1 MKIPSNR
8 KGFKIP
14 IPITEVPVLT
24 EVTDRVHGPIVYWNS
39 KFTHSGV
46 VGYKSFDNCN
56 RSMNK
61 NSLSNLLNNSNFGNY
76 VINQLIKD
84 FKACRNDDE
93 RSKINDQAIVL
104 LDKNEYLVFLQHT
117 KQARHLNHAQCRKIK
132 TMSNKLAYYSQTRH
146 FTSKKSG
153 KYTMRIAFLTLTAP
167 SSADPKAVNKAFHGF
182 LDYLQRTANCV
193 YVWKKELGERNG
205 NLHFHVIINN
215 FIPYYIVSWKWKRLL
230 LAQDVKWTI
239 TESGADSDSHYR
251 IELPRNKKQ
260 TAHYIAKYMSKAY
273 DLPNEFGY
281 ISGHSSVLNELKE
294 VVLIEGEYP
303 EDEIRTL
310 CNHFKVIK
318 TDYVSIICADLL
330 HVRKLCPLIGELFES
345 QYVEFSQKITLPQ
358 RFTTV

>member
-14 IPITEVPVLT
+14 YPIAEVSVLT
-24 EVTDRVHGPIVYWNS
+24 EATEKMLGPLVYWNS

-46 VGYKSFDNCN
+46 VGYKSFDNCF
-56 RSMNK
+56 RKPNK
-61 NSLSNLLNNSNFGNY
+61 NSLSNLLNRQAFENY
-76 VINQLIKD
+76 VLLQLVQD
-84 FKACRNDDE
+84 FKMCKIDDT
-93 RSKINDQAIVL
+93 RSKVNDQAVAL
-104 LDKNEYLVFLQHT
+104 LDKQEYAIFLMHT
-117 KQARHLNHAQCRKIK
+117 KQTRHLNHAQCRKIK
-132 TMSNKLAYYSQTRH
+132 TMSNKLAYYSQIRQ

-167 SSADPKAVNKAFHGF
+167 ASANPKSVNKAFHGF

-193 YVWKKELGERNG
+193 YVWKKELGEQNQK
-205 NLHFHVIINN
+205 LHFHVIINN
-215 FIPYYIVSWKWKRLL
+215 FIPYYIISWKWKRLL
-230 LAQDVKWTI
+230 LAQGVKWTI
-239 TESGADSDSHYR
+239 TEAGVDSDSHYR

-273 DLPNEFGY
+273 DLPNDYGY

-303 EDEIRTL
+303 EDEIKTL
-310 CNHFKVIK
+310 CNRFKVIR

-330 HVRKLCPLIGELFES
+330 HVRKICPLIGELFEA
-345 QYVEFSQKITLPQ
+345 QYTEFSQKITLPQ
-358 RFTTV
+358 RFNAI